1 MSRGSDAYLHAVK
14 ITTDRPTSTATLDS
28 STTVTVSGT
37 IGDKTTEE
45 LIYLKTNQGE
55 MQIKLDPTTNLS
67 GTPFLVLGKTYEIT
81 CARGSDAYMH
91 AVTISDKAAATGQL
105 GNNSAYMSV
114 TGTVKDSTKETLLY
128 LSTNEGEMQ
137 FVIDNSADTSSG
149 MVLTPGRKITVY
161 FYRGTDAYLHAA
173 GLVGEKDSP
182 SSVTLDSAVIT
193 VTGTVDGRSDQNML
207 YLNTPQ
213 GVMELKLDT
222 VKNLNNCKVLIRGK
236 NITVNCSR
244 GSDAY
249 LHVTDITGA

>member
-1 MSRGSDAYLHAVK
+1 
-14 ITTDRPTSTATLDS
+14 
-28 STTVTVSGT
+28 
-37 IGDKTTEE
+37 
-45 LIYLKTNQGE
+45 

-67 GTPFLVLGKTYEIT
+67 GIPFLVLGKTYEIT

-114 TGTVKDSTKETLLY
+114 TGTVADSTKETLLY

-137 FVIDNSADTSSG
+137 FVIDYSADTSSG